1 MSNVEVGATRLPG
14 VGWRYDIHLARDTRM
29 FVVVEDGG
37 RRHLVLSRE
46 GSDEP
51 WLSVPLQEQQAFAV
65 AALLTG
71 TRLTMVEREVEPTRD
86 PHGETAETLIESVTL
101 RNSSPIV
108 GVPVSVL
115 SEQLRPHAE
124 ILGVVS
130 DETPQILEDD
140 PGRPLQVGDHVVV
153 AARSARRAAV
163 LAALEG

>member
-1 MSNVEVGATRLPG
+1 MSDVEVGATRLPG
-14 VGWRYDIHLARDTRM
+14 VGWRYDIPLARDTRL

-71 TRLTMVEREVEPTRD
+71 TRLTMVEREVMSTHE

-101 RNSSPIV
+101 HDHSRMV
-108 GVPVSVL
+108 GVPISVL
-115 SEQLRPHAE
+115 SQQLRPHAE

-130 DETPQILEDD
+130 DATPQILEDD
-140 PGRPLQVGDHVVV
+140 PERPLQAGDHVVV
-153 AARSARRAAV
+153 AARHAHRAAV